1 MKLRPLG
8 DKVIVKPLSKEETTA
23 SGIVLP
29 DTVDKDKPEEGE
41 VIATGPGRLLDNGS
55 RAAMSIK
62 VGDKVLFTKYSP
74 NEFKKDNKEYLVLS
88 ESDIMAV
95 VEA

>member
-1 MKLRPLG
+1 MKLRPLA

-41 VIATGPGRLLDNGS
+41 VIAIGPGRLLDNGS

-74 NEFKKDNKEYLVLS
+74 NEFKKDNQEYLVLS

>member
-41 VIATGPGRLLDNGS
+41 VIATGPGRLLDNGA

-74 NEFKKDNKEYLVLS
+74 NEFKKDDQEYLVLS

-95 VEA
+95 IES